1 VVSVA
6 FWFQVAL
13 VGLLLLVIGV
23 SIADAIHYDGLIDQA
38 AAGTGIDPDEVTFE
52 RDSNLGFALILGLP
66 LLVLTIW
73 LGVTVAF
80 IRRGSN
86 VARILTWV
94 GLGAPAG
101 LVLLSC
107 LFGGVFGLFGV
118 LAFAQLDESDFDDP
132 DFSDDSLEFTDGSGG
147 DFYDRLYN
155 LDSGGLSLVY
165 DAIQAVAVTLAFLLA
180 IAIVVLLLTGPA
192 NRFFRPNRGQMPIS
206 YGGLGLYA
214 PVGAQQFPQHA
225 AANYYGAQPTGF
237 GFPPPPP
244 PPQQLWAPPAGTMPA
259 PSPQHPWAP
268 PAGTMPTPPPQ
279 HPWAP
284 PAGTV
289 PAPPQYPPAGTVPG
303 PPPWAAP
310 TAPSNPASSNPA
322 SSNPAPA
329 GPAQFE
335 RRSEQPGPD
344 EPGPDRPA
352 AAGE

>member
-1 VVSVA
+1 MTSAPAERPARPTVVSVA

-23 SIADAIHYDGLIDQA
+23 SIAATIHYDGLIDQA
-38 AAGTGIDPDEVTFE
+38 AQGTGIDPDEVAFE

-118 LAFAQLDESDFDDP
+118 LAFAQFDESDFDDP
-132 DFSDDSLEFTDGSGG
+132 DFSDGSLEFTDGSGG

-155 LDSGGLSLVY
+155 LDSGGLSLAY

-192 NRFFRPNRGQMPIS
+192 NRFFRPNRGQMPFS
-206 YGGLGLYA
+206 YGGLGLYG
-214 PVGAQQFPQHA
+214 PVGAQPFPPHA

-244 PPQQLWAPPAGTMPA
+244 QQLWAPPAGTMPA
-259 PSPQHPWAP
+259 
-268 PAGTMPTPPPQ
+268 PPPQ

-289 PAPPQYPPAGTVPG
+289 PAPPQYPPAGTVPA

-310 TAPSNPASSNPA
+310 AAPSNPA
-322 SSNPAPA
+322 
-329 GPAQFE
+329 QFE
-335 RRSEQPGPD
+335 PRPDQPGPD
-344 EPGPDRPA
+344 EPRPDRPA
-352 AAGE
+352 GE